1 MKKIFISCVLVV
13 LSVSLW
19 AQTTKPNTTRKPPA
33 KTEPNPA
40 PVVVP
45 PTPPPIPVPASK
57 QQDRP
62 VDGYY
67 KKMNI
72 FQAKVVPL
80 APIREV
86 DIIYSKRVWREIDI
100 REMIRK
106 ALNRGTISAFIV
118 IESAE
123 GDIRIPKMN
132 LEKAMAIHHSLLEM
146 QKQLHIPMHLLD
158 QVLWWH

>member
-80 APIREV
+80 APIREA
-86 DIIYSKRVWREIDI
+86 DIIYSKRVWREIDV
-100 REMIRK
+100 REKI
-106 ALNRGTISAFIV
+106 NQFFIAPQASL
-118 IESAE
+118 IE
-123 GDIRIPKMN
+123 IIKRY
-132 LEKAMAIHHSLLEM
+132 
-146 QKQLHIPMHLLD
+146 
-158 QVLWWH
+158 